1 MKAWLAGITGLALGL
16 AVAFG
21 LSART
26 DADKAALAQEA
37 SRLAAE
43 AAGPAAAPPATR
55 APATGTELAASYAPI
70 VRQVAP
76 AVVNIYTAR
85 VTQPRPSMMDWW
97 QFFGGGAPMRPRV
110 ERSLG
115 SGVIVSLDGL
125 IITNFHVVAGAQEI
139 LVALTDRREFPARL
153 VFADERTDLAALRI
167 DLPAGAR
174 LPVARL
180 GDSDRAE
187 VGDVVLAIGNP
198 FGVGQ
203 TVTQGIVSATARTGL
218 GISDWQFFIQTD
230 AAINPGNSGG
240 ALVDARGQVIGINT
254 AIFSRSGGSQGVGF
268 AIPSNMVRQFIA
280 AAGRGRLVR
289 AWIGATGDAL
299 GAEEARAA
307 GLDRPAG
314 VLVRQVTPGS
324 PAARAGL
331 RPGDIIFAI
340 DGKEVA
346 DPASLAY
353 RVGTQDVGSQAVLTV
368 VRDGRALNVPV
379 RLEAPPEVPPR
390 EETRLGDGSIL
401 AGVTIANLSPAL
413 AQELGQ
419 GLPERGVVVLGLAPG
434 APLARLGALEPGDV
448 IEALNGRPVETVAD
462 VRRALSASGPGLMF
476 RFNRQGRRGECA
488 FAPPGQFGCRAA

>member
-1 MKAWLAGITGLALGL
+1 
-16 AVAFG
+16 
-21 LSART
+21 
-26 DADKAALAQEA
+26 
-37 SRLAAE
+37 
-43 AAGPAAAPPATR
+43 
-55 APATGTELAASYAPI
+55 
-70 VRQVAP
+70 
-76 AVVNIYTAR
+76 
-85 VTQPRPSMMDWW
+85 MMEWF
-97 QFFGGGAPMRPRV
+97 QFFQGGAPIRPRV

-115 SGVIVSLDGL
+115 SGVIVSADGL
-125 IITNFHVVAGAQEI
+125 VITNFHVVAGAQEI
-139 LVALTDRREFPARL
+139 LVALADRREFPARL
-153 VFADERTDLAALRI
+153 VFADEKTDLAALRI
-167 DLPAGAR
+167 DPGGAS

-203 TVTQGIVSATARTGL
+203 TVTQGIVSATARNAL

-240 ALVDARGQVIGINT
+240 ALVSVRGDVIGINT

-289 AWIGATGDAL
+289 AWLGATGEPL
-299 GAEEARAA
+299 TAEAARAA
-307 GLDRPAG
+307 GLERPAG
-314 VLVRQVTPGS
+314 VVIAQITPGS
-324 PAARAGL
+324 PAARGGL
-331 RPGDIIFAI
+331 RPGDIILAL

-346 DPASLAY
+346 DPAALAY
-353 RVGTQDVGSQAVLTV
+353 RVGTQNVGAQVTLTL
-368 VRDGRALNVPV
+368 VRDGRALNLPV
-379 RLEAPPEVPPR
+379 RLDAPPEVPPR

-448 IEALNGRPVETVAD
+448 IEALNGRPVTTVAD
-462 VRRALSASGPGLMF
+462 VRRALAGSGAGLVF

-488 FAPPGQFGCRAA
+488 FVPPGQFGCRTA